1 MKLKKLV
8 KKASFWAM
16 KAVPV
21 IVPMLMVMHAN
32 STASSINGQSTPPES
47 LKHYRKF

>member
-1 MKLKKLV
+1 MKLKELV

-32 STASSINGQSTPPES
+32 SIASSINGQPTPPES
-47 LKHYRKF
+47 LKNYRKF